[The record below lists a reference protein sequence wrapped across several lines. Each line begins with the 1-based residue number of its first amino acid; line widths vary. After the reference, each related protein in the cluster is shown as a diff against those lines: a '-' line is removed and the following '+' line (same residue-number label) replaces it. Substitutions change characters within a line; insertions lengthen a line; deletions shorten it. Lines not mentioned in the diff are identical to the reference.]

1 MPRAKTNTLATIGQS
16 PITTARNTDQATQ
29 PCFRRNALTFLA
41 NLERNNRREWFEP
54 RKQEFERELKQPM
67 LALIEMV
74 TSAMT
79 KFAPGHV
86 RPAQKSLM
94 RIYRDTRFSADK
106 RPYKNRVAAWWSR
119 VGLEKTSGAGYYVHI
134 SAKEVVIAAGAYMPE
149 RDQLFAI
156 RTFLLTHH
164 GEVRRML
171 EDRKL
176 RRAMHSFSGM
186 PLTRPPKGFPKD
198 HPAMD
203 LILCRQWG
211 LEATLPAKEALKK
224 DLAGEI
230 ITRFRLAAPLVEAL
244 NRPLVHTLEK
254 KRRPLFGLM

>member
-1 MPRAKTNTLATIGQS
+1 MPTAKKNTVATRGKS
-16 PITTARNTDQATQ
+16 LVTAARNTGQSTP
-29 PCFRRNALTFLA
+29 PCFRRSALTFLTT
-41 NLERNNRREWFEP
+41 LERNNRREWFEP
-54 RKQEFERELKQPM
+54 RKEEFEQELKQPM
-67 LALIEMV
+67 LALIEKV
-74 TSAMT
+74 TTAMT
-79 KFAPGHV
+79 EFAPAHV

-119 VGLEKTSGAGYYVHI
+119 AGLEKTSGAGYYVHV

-149 RDQLFAI
+149 REQLFAI
-156 RTFLLTHH
+156 RTYLLTHH
-164 GEVRRML
+164 VEVRQML
-171 EDRKL
+171 GERKL
-176 RRAMHSFSGM
+176 RRAMHTFSGM

-224 DLAGEI
+224 DFAREI

-244 NRPLVHTLEK
+244 NQPLIHKLEK